1 MNVEHLQEKQEN
13 LPSLDRVPPQYKLS
27 NNSRQQLNTLITNLR
42 KLYSA
47 FINSGQRDYLERFE
61 EFATQFFMNAE
72 TAHVASSEFARNK
85 ERPLQY
91 ERMRVAAT
99 ASSYLESY
107 EPNRWYRSRGREVGG
122 IFADAPFVYAL
133 EYRCTDNE
141 WRKMSYI
148 SLFPDFKNNVV
159 LVDQL
164 QGPEVPTREDKE
176 SVKKYRGR
184 VDVQPYIARF
194 QLAVPG
200 DHKRIHAVPEEYL
213 FSLAAKLAK
222 HGGFRAIGLRKESYS
237 QWHDVK
243 QRARG
248 NIQTPYATVSQSQ
261 KLTGADDAEVFND
274 PRTEEYMWQFFSK
287 KE

>member
-85 ERPLQY
+85 ERPLQ
-91 ERMRVAAT
+91 
-99 ASSYLESY
+99 Y

-200 DHKRIHAVPEEYL
+200 DHKRIHAVPEEDL

-261 KLTGADDAEVFND
+261 KLTGADDAEAFND
-274 PRTEEYMWQFFSK
+274 PRTEE
-287 KE
+287 